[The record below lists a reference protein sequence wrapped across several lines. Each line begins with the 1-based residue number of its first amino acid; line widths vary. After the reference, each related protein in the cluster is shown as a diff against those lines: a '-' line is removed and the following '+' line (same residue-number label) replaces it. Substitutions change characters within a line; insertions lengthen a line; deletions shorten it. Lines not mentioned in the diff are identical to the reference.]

1 MDEKSLIRIFLSFTV
16 MLASWSVDGH
26 QPVLNSESR
35 TAKSPYI
42 IEEPEI
48 SKAIFSELM
57 GESHYYRIESDSR
70 FEFYVGITVPKID
83 NCPISK
89 NDPTAHAEIE
99 VLRKAGKKL
108 LNYRLPKTTLYVTL
122 EPCTMCLGAMIH
134 ARIERVVFGAS
145 DPKSGVC
152 GSTIDLSSESI
163 FNHQISVSGGVLEHE
178 CKNILQSFF
187 KLRRK

>member
-1 MDEKSLIRIFLSFTV
+1 MIEDEKW
-16 MLASWSVDGH
+16 MQYA
-26 QPVLNSESR
+26 
-35 TAKSPYI
+35 I
-42 IEEPEI
+42 IEANIAKDKGEVPVGSI
-48 SKAIFSELM
+48 IVQNNQVIAKAHNS
-57 GESHYYRIESDSR
+57 
-70 FEFYVGITVPKID
+70 
-83 NCPISK
+83 PISK

-99 VLRKAGKKL
+99 VLRKAGAKL
-108 LNYRLPKTTLYVTL
+108 HNYRLPKTTLYVTL
-122 EPCTMCLGAMIH
+122 EPCAMCLGAMIH

>member
-1 MDEKSLIRIFLSFTV
+1 MTEDEKW
-16 MLASWSVDGH
+16 MQLAILEANIAKDKGEV
-26 QPVLNSESR
+26 PVGSIIIQNNQII
-35 TAKSPYI
+35 AK
-42 IEEPEI
+42 
-48 SKAIFSELM
+48 A
-57 GESHYYRIESDSR
+57 H
-70 FEFYVGITVPKID
+70 

-99 VLRKAGKKL
+99 VLRKAGEIL
-108 LNYRLPKTTLYVTL
+108 HNYRFPKTTLYVTL
-122 EPCTMCLGAMIH
+122 EPCAMCLGAMIH

-152 GSTIDLSSESI
+152 GSTIDLSMESI

>member
-1 MDEKSLIRIFLSFTV
+1 MIEDEKW
-16 MLASWSVDGH
+16 MQLAILEANIAKDKGEV
-26 QPVLNSESR
+26 PVGSILVQNNQ
-35 TAKSPYI
+35 I
-42 IEEPEI
+42 I
-48 SKAIFSELM
+48 SKA
-57 GESHYYRIESDSR
+57 H
-70 FEFYVGITVPKID
+70 

-99 VLRKAGKKL
+99 VLRKAGEKL
-108 LNYRLPKTTLYVTL
+108 NNYRLPQTTLYVTL
-122 EPCTMCLGAMIH
+122 EPCAMCLGAMIH

-152 GSTIDLSSESI
+152 GSTINLSSESI
-163 FNHQISVSGGVLEHE
+163 FNHQISLCGGVLEHD

>member
-1 MDEKSLIRIFLSFTV
+1 MSEDEKW
-16 MLASWSVDGH
+16 MQYA
-26 QPVLNSESR
+26 
-35 TAKSPYI
+35 I
-42 IEEPEI
+42 IEANIAKGKGEVPVGSI
-48 SKAIFSELM
+48 IVQDNQIIAKA
-57 GESHYYRIESDSR
+57 H
-70 FEFYVGITVPKID
+70 

-99 VLRKAGKKL
+99 VLRKAGEKL
-108 LNYRLPKTTLYVTL
+108 HNYRLPKTTLYVTL
-122 EPCTMCLGAMIH
+122 EPCSMCLGAMIH
-134 ARIERVVFGAS
+134 ARIDRVVFGAS

-152 GSTIDLSSESI
+152 GSTIDLSTESI

>member
-1 MDEKSLIRIFLSFTV
+1 MSEDEKW
-16 MLASWSVDGH
+16 MQLAILEANIAKDKGEV
-26 QPVLNSESR
+26 PVGSILVQNNQ
-35 TAKSPYI
+35 I
-42 IEEPEI
+42 I
-48 SKAIFSELM
+48 SKA
-57 GESHYYRIESDSR
+57 H
-70 FEFYVGITVPKID
+70 

-99 VLRKAGKKL
+99 VLRKAGEKL
-108 LNYRLPKTTLYVTL
+108 NNYRLPQTTLYVTL
-122 EPCTMCLGAMIH
+122 EPCAMCLGAMIH

-152 GSTIDLSSESI
+152 GSTINLSSESI
-163 FNHQISVSGGVLEHE
+163 FNHQISLSGGVLEHD

>member
-1 MDEKSLIRIFLSFTV
+1 MTIDEKWMKVAISEALLAMDENEVPVGAILVQENNLITQAHNR
-16 MLASWSVDGH
+16 
-26 QPVLNSESR
+26 
-35 TAKSPYI
+35 
-42 IEEPEI
+42 
-48 SKAIFSELM
+48 
-57 GESHYYRIESDSR
+57 
-70 FEFYVGITVPKID
+70 
-83 NCPISK
+83 PIK
-89 NDPTAHAEIE
+89 NNDPTAHAEIE
-99 VLRKAGKKL
+99 VLRKAGEKL
-108 LNYRLPKTTLYVTL
+108 QNYRLAKTTLYVTL
-122 EPCTMCLGAMIH
+122 EPCAMCLGAMIH

>member
-1 MDEKSLIRIFLSFTV
+1 MIEDEKWMRCAIKEANIAKDKGEV
-16 MLASWSVDGH
+16 
-26 QPVLNSESR
+26 PVGSIIIQNNQII
-35 TAKSPYI
+35 AK
-42 IEEPEI
+42 
-48 SKAIFSELM
+48 A
-57 GESHYYRIESDSR
+57 H
-70 FEFYVGITVPKID
+70 

-99 VLRKAGKKL
+99 VLRKAGAKL
-108 LNYRLPKTTLYVTL
+108 HNYRLPKATLYVTL

-152 GSTIDLSSESI
+152 GSTIDLSMESI

>member
-1 MDEKSLIRIFLSFTV
+1 MIKDEKW
-16 MLASWSVDGH
+16 MQYA
-26 QPVLNSESR
+26 
-35 TAKSPYI
+35 I
-42 IEEPEI
+42 IEANIAKDKGEVPVGSI
-48 SKAIFSELM
+48 IVKNNQIIAKA
-57 GESHYYRIESDSR
+57 H
-70 FEFYVGITVPKID
+70 

-108 LNYRLPKTTLYVTL
+108 MNYRLPKATLYVTL
-122 EPCTMCLGAMIH
+122 EPCAMCLGAMIH

-152 GSTIDLSSESI
+152 GSTIDLSMESI

-178 CKNILQSFF
+178 CKDILQSFF
-187 KLRRK
+187 KLRRG

>member
-1 MDEKSLIRIFLSFTV
+1 MTRDEKWMKVAISEALLAMDENEVPVGAILVQENNLITQAHNR
-16 MLASWSVDGH
+16 
-26 QPVLNSESR
+26 
-35 TAKSPYI
+35 
-42 IEEPEI
+42 
-48 SKAIFSELM
+48 
-57 GESHYYRIESDSR
+57 
-70 FEFYVGITVPKID
+70 
-83 NCPISK
+83 PIK
-89 NDPTAHAEIE
+89 NNDPTAHAEIE
-99 VLRKAGKKL
+99 VLRKAGEKL
-108 LNYRLPKTTLYVTL
+108 QNYRLAKTTLYVTL
-122 EPCTMCLGAMIH
+122 EPCAMCLGAMIH